1 MIRSNLKFL
10 SCFCCLHFFLLTI
23 PLNPTPFYTAK
34 HRILFIAPSY
44 VLLYLTQLNTSCS
57 EEDYAKL
64 LSLIGWIITFA
75 GTAAAKIS
83 GAPWFFIIFELFII
97 LGIAAAIAT
106 DSVKY
111 YRFAI
116 LTFLGVSLAF
126 IIAADVITIDSV
138 NGTPSFINISAQSAQ
153 NPQAFQAIAA
163 GSIFLSIVTFVW
175 IFSFGSEEGSIVVNS
190 INSLAIN
197 KVDGN
202 TTHHRGFPPSGPI
215 AMMPTS
221 IQQEQQVNNT
231 VAVSPNA
238 DYAYKAKAL
247 YDYQANPDDLSELSF
262 AKGEILDI
270 ADNKGKWWQARKA
283 DGSTGIAPSN
293 YLQLV

>member
-1 MIRSNLKFL
+1 MFDFSLIAN
-10 SCFCCLHFFLLTI
+10 
-23 PLNPTPFYTAK
+23 NPFYLAT
-34 HRILFIAPSY
+34 L
-44 VLLYLTQLNTSCS
+44 V
-57 EEDYAKL
+57 

-75 GTAAAKIS
+75 GTAAARIP

-111 YRFAI
+111 YRFTI
-116 LTFLGVSLAF
+116 LTFLGVSLVF
-126 IIAADVITIDSV
+126 IIAADVHT
-138 NGTPSFINISAQSAQ
+138 INIVNNDNITSTS
-153 NPQAFQAIAA
+153 QAFQAIAA

-175 IFSFGSEEGSIVVNS
+175 IFSFGSEEESIVVNS
-190 INSLAIN
+190 INKLAIN

-202 TTHHRGFPPSGPI
+202 TTHRHTPHNFPPSGPI

-221 IQQEQQVNNT
+221 QQEPQVNNT

-247 YDYQANPDDLSELSF
+247 YDYQANPDDQSELSF

-283 DGSTGIAPSN
+283 DGTTGIAPSN

>member
-1 MIRSNLKFL
+1 MIDFSLIAN
-10 SCFCCLHFFLLTI
+10 
-23 PLNPTPFYTAK
+23 NPFYLAT
-34 HRILFIAPSY
+34 L
-44 VLLYLTQLNTSCS
+44 V
-57 EEDYAKL
+57 

-83 GAPWFFIIFELFII
+83 GTPWFLIIFELFLI

-106 DSVKY
+106 DSIKY

-116 LTFLGVSLAF
+116 LTFLGISLVF
-126 IIAADVITIDSV
+126 IIVADDYTINVV
-138 NGTPSFINISAQSAQ
+138 NNPNAVSE

-202 TTHHRGFPPSGPI
+202 TSHHHTPLSFPPPGPI
-215 AMMPTS
+215 PMVPTS
-221 IQQEQQVNNT
+221 LQQEPQANNT
-231 VAVSPNA
+231 VANPE
-238 DYAYKAKAL
+238 YAYKAKAL
-247 YDYQANPDDLSELSF
+247 YDYQANPDDQSELSF
-262 AKGEILDI
+262 TKGEILDI
-270 ADNKGKWWQARKA
+270 VDNKGKWWQARKA

>member
-1 MIRSNLKFL
+1 MFDFSLIAN
-10 SCFCCLHFFLLTI
+10 
-23 PLNPTPFYTAK
+23 NPFYLAT
-34 HRILFIAPSY
+34 L
-44 VLLYLTQLNTSCS
+44 V
-57 EEDYAKL
+57 

-75 GTAAAKIS
+75 GTAAAKIP

-116 LTFLGVSLAF
+116 LTFLGVSLVF
-126 IIAADVITIDSV
+126 IIAADVKTIDLV
-138 NGTPSFINISAQSAQ
+138 NSNNNPNAQAV
-153 NPQAFQAIAA
+153 QAIAA

-221 IQQEQQVNNT
+221 IQQEPQVNNT

-247 YDYQANPDDLSELSF
+247 YDYQANPDDQSELSF

>member
-1 MIRSNLKFL
+1 MFDFSLIAN
-10 SCFCCLHFFLLTI
+10 
-23 PLNPTPFYTAK
+23 NPFYLAT
-34 HRILFIAPSY
+34 L
-44 VLLYLTQLNTSCS
+44 V
-57 EEDYAKL
+57 

>member
-1 MIRSNLKFL
+1 
-10 SCFCCLHFFLLTI
+10 
-23 PLNPTPFYTAK
+23 
-34 HRILFIAPSY
+34 
-44 VLLYLTQLNTSCS
+44 
-57 EEDYAKL
+57 
-64 LSLIGWIITFA
+64 
-75 GTAAAKIS
+75 
-83 GAPWFFIIFELFII
+83 
-97 LGIAAAIAT
+97 
-106 DSVKY
+106 
-111 YRFAI
+111 
-116 LTFLGVSLAF
+116 
-126 IIAADVITIDSV
+126 
-138 NGTPSFINISAQSAQ
+138 
-153 NPQAFQAIAA
+153 
-163 GSIFLSIVTFVW
+163 VTFVW

-221 IQQEQQVNNT
+221 IQQEPQVNNT

-247 YDYQANPDDLSELSF
+247 YDYQANPDDQSELSF